1 MRVTLI
7 LLLLVAA
14 AAADELHLKDGKVLS
29 GQVTVADGGFT
40 VIDRDRKHAGPA
52 ADVDRVVKK
61 RCFMDEYDARLAS
74 VSKTDPD
81 ALHAFGVWL
90 NENEWP
96 ARARVVFE
104 EVIRLDPEHK
114 QARAALGHKLF
125 EGSWVTPEE
134 LNRRQG
140 LVEFEGHWYTPHD
153 LAALKKEIESDAEAR
168 EALRQQQEITRRLGE
183 IVPKFATFD
192 KDQRRKAHEELAQY
206 ADDVKSPVLRKFA
219 DDTRAYYDSLA
230 RALCLK
236 MTTRAQINLT
246 ETELIRPIPAV
257 ETNLGGIVRI
267 QPLLFGRSLILVPET
282 SPVAIQLPQID
293 IYQTQS
299 GAEIPSGCK

>member
-1 MRVTLI
+1 MRANLI
-7 LLLLVAA
+7 LLLLGAA
-14 AAADELHLKDGKVLS
+14 AAADELHLKDGRVLS
-29 GQVTVADGGFT
+29 GQVALTDGHYTV
-40 VIDRDRKHAGPA
+40 VDRDKKHVGA
-52 ADVDRVVKK
+52 ATDVDRLVKK
-61 RCFMDEYDARLAS
+61 PCFMDEYESRLAG
-74 VSKTDPD
+74 VSKTDAE
-81 ALHAFGVWL
+81 ALHAFGTWL
-90 NENEWP
+90 TENEWTS
-96 ARARVVFE
+96 RARVVFE
-104 EVIRLDPEHK
+104 EVIRLDPDHRE
-114 QARAALGHKLF
+114 ARAALGHKLF
-125 EGSWVTPEE
+125 EGEWVSPEE

-168 EALRQQQEITRRLGE
+168 EALRQQRDITQRLGE

-192 KDQRRKAHEELAQY
+192 KEQRRKAHEELAQY
-206 ADDVKSPVLRKFA
+206 ADGLKSPVLRKFA

-236 MTTRAQINLT
+236 MTTRAQVNLT

-282 SPVAIQLPQID
+282 SPVQIQLPQID

-299 GAEIPSGCK
+299 AADIPSGCK